1 MQDIIC
7 PIDDRNCG
15 SDCMFYPDKC
25 SELKHITKERKLKM
39 NDEKVNKLLDLH
51 KRLREVK
58 AMRKSMAEDYKDQ
71 IKEIEKEIDDLIKE
85 MEEDKKKGG

>member
-1 MQDIIC
+1 
-7 PIDDRNCG
+7 
-15 SDCMFYPDKC
+15 
-25 SELKHITKERKLKM
+25 M

-58 AMRKSMAEDYKDQ
+58 AMRKSMVEDYKDQ